1 VPDGVLLVSVYN
13 ARYQWHGSKPYY
25 ALRLKVLEPQQ
36 FADCIVSARIYCTP
50 KALWKLNW
58 FLREFGYD
66 LDLIGRDEID
76 DKALVGLK
84 GVVKISTVVL
94 NGTSFVNLDGFAPAD
109 QWPAFAGSAC
119 TNANAEQAS

>member
-1 VPDGVLLVSVYN
+1 MYFVSVYY

-25 ALRLKVLEPQQ
+25 ALRLKILEPQE
-36 FADCIVSARIYCTP
+36 FANSVVSARIYCTP

-66 LDLIGRDEID
+66 PELMGKDEID

-109 QWPAFAGSAC
+109 TWASFAGAAC
-119 TNANAEQAS
+119 TNSKAEQAS